1 MNISKR
7 MQQIKPSPT
16 IAVSANAKALKA
28 QGVDV
33 IDLSAGEPDFPTPQN
48 VRDACIKAIN
58 DGHTHYTAVGGIPE
72 LKAAVIRKL
81 KRENNLDYSPDEII
95 VTCGIKQAIFTCMQV
110 MLNPGDEVII
120 PAPYWVSYP
129 DQVRIADGVPV
140 IIETTEKTGLKIT
153 PEQLEKAI
161 TPKTRMLIMTSPSNP
176 TGSVYSAEELKPLVE
191 ICKKKNIFLLS
202 DEIYEYMVYGDTQFA
217 SPVSLDP
224 SIKPMALIA
233 NGLSKSFAMTG
244 WRVGYA
250 AGPKEIIKAMEVWQS
265 QSLTHI
271 TSFVQHAA
279 IEALDGPRDF
289 VQMMRT
295 ELNKHRQICLTAL
308 REMPGVTCTEPHG
321 AFYCFPNVSAFVGK
335 TDAAGNRMGSSADIC
350 NYLLATAHVA
360 TVPGEG
366 FGAPGFLRI
375 SYACDVKKLQEG
387 LRRMAT
393 ALASL
398 RGA

>member
-1 MNISKR
+1 MTLAKR
-7 MQQIKPSPT
+7 MQQIQPSPT
-16 IAVSANAKALKA
+16 IAVSAKAKALKA

-48 VRDACIKAIN
+48 VRDACVKAI
-58 DGHTHYTAVGGIPE
+58 DAGHTHYTAVGGIPE

-81 KRENNLDYSPDEII
+81 KRENNLDYAPDEII

-140 IIETTEKTGLKIT
+140 ILPTTEKTGLKVT
-153 PEQLEKAI
+153 PSLLEKAI
-161 TPKTRMLIMTSPSNP
+161 TPKTRIFIMTSPSNP
-176 TGSVYSAEELKPLVE
+176 TGSVYSAEELRPLVD

-202 DEIYEYMVYGDTQFA
+202 DEIYEYMVYGDTKFA

-271 TSFVQHAA
+271 TSFVQYAA

-289 VQMMRT
+289 VTMMRS
-295 ELNKHRQICLTAL
+295 ELNKHRQICLKAL
-308 REMPGVTCTEPHG
+308 REMSDVTCTEPHG

-335 TDAAGNRMGSSADIC
+335 TDATGTQMTSSADIC
-350 NYLLATAHVA
+350 NYLLTTAHVA

-393 ALASL
+393 ALHQL
-398 RGA
+398 K